1 MRRLIL
7 LFSLFLVA
15 HPAFAGDDE
24 DVRVPLELYLKAHAT
39 GNGDHI
45 REGFWSDAKLTA
57 WRDGKFVVIPRDEYA
72 ARFSGKPAADEAQRK
87 RRIVSVDRSGDA
99 AIAKIEL
106 DYTTVTFID
115 YMTLHKIDG
124 QWKIVHKAFQATQK
138 PKQ

>member
-1 MRRLIL
+1 MRKL
-7 LFSLFLVA
+7 LLVLLLVGLSTSL
-15 HPAFAGDDE
+15 FAGDDE

-39 GNGDHI
+39 GNGEHI
-45 REGFWSDAKLTA
+45 REAFWSEAKLTA

-72 ARFSGKPAADEAQRK
+72 GRFSGKPAADEAQRK

-106 DYTTVTFID
+106 DYPTVTFID

-124 QWKIVHKAFQATQK
+124 QWKIVHKAFQAT
-138 PKQ
+138 PKAKQ